1 MENGPNID
9 IEKRN
14 IVSSL
19 KTQTRLKMFSQSVLI
34 VGFAVN
40 DKHTKWQNIYI
51 KKNGNKDIQT
61 YI

>member
-1 MENGPNID
+1 MKNGPNID

-19 KTQTRLKMFSQSVLI
+19 KTQTTLKMFSQSVLI
-34 VGFAVN
+34 VEFAVN

>member
-19 KTQTRLKMFSQSVLI
+19 KTQTTLKMFSQSVLI
-34 VGFAVN
+34 VEFAVN

-51 KKNGNKDIQT
+51 YKKW
-61 YI
+61 